1 MPVRYAVKSR
11 RSLIIGNMDTTNAEA
26 RSATAQD
33 DVQPVQESPARS
45 PATLTVHPST
55 DRPGPDRRRSRLA
68 WTLSPGVLILT
79 DGFAIVFAFLLGHW
93 LRFGLAIPP
102 PAEMHSLASYAG
114 FVALAIPMIIITATA
129 SGLYQ
134 SGNLQSVAEQASRLF
149 IAVGGGIVL
158 TVAVEVFTLRAST
171 ESSRLL
177 IIYVGV
183 LSVAFA
189 GSGRYAWAIWR
200 DLLGRRGIL
209 ARTCLV
215 IGTGQAAERVVQHLV
230 RSPAL
235 GYRVLGFLEA
245 KSIEQPVPTDLPV
258 LGNLE
263 TMDSVLH
270 RFYPDELIIADPTL
284 THEEM
289 LHIFDRGMMTRARIR
304 VFPDLF
310 QVMMSD
316 ASLINLQG
324 LPLIGV
330 RSIELQAWQR
340 TVKRWFDVLFAS
352 AVLVIWSPILLL
364 IASIVKLKSHGPAL
378 FVQERLGMDGKRFHV
393 IKFRSMGKNAEGKG
407 GQYWTV
413 RDDPRV
419 TPFGR
424 FLRRFS
430 LDEVPQLINVIVGDM
445 SIVGPRPEQPRFVD
459 RFKTTI
465 PDYTKRLREKAGMT
479 GWAQVNGLRG
489 DVSIEERTKYDLY
502 YVEHWSLWLD
512 LKIIFRSVLRIV
524 RDPSAY

>member
-1 MPVRYAVKSR
+1 MGTTEADPRRAVRREEVLSPEAAPTRELASLPAQPLVPRPV
-11 RSLIIGNMDTTNAEA
+11 
-26 RSATAQD
+26 
-33 DVQPVQESPARS
+33 PV
-45 PATLTVHPST
+45 
-55 DRPGPDRRRSRLA
+55 RRRSKLA
-68 WTLSPGVLILT
+68 WTLSPGVLIVT
-79 DGFAIVFAFLLGHW
+79 DGLAILAAFLLAHG

-102 PAEMHSLASYAG
+102 PAVMHSLASYTG
-114 FVALAIPMIIITATA
+114 LVTIAIPTILIAIAA

-134 SGNLQSVAEQASRLF
+134 SGNLQSVAEQASRLL
-149 IAVGGGIVL
+149 IAVAAGVVL
-158 TVAVEVFTLRAST
+158 TVAVGVFTLRGTA

-177 IIYVGV
+177 IIYYGIF
-183 LSVAFA
+183 SVALA
-189 GSGRYAWAIWR
+189 GSGRYAWALWR
-200 DLLGRRGIL
+200 DFLGRRGIL

-215 IGTGQAAERVVQHLV
+215 IGTGPAAERVVEHLA

-235 GYRVLGFLEA
+235 GYRIVGFLEG
-245 KSIEQPVPTDLPV
+245 KSTPDADPTAAPAAGQQPV
-258 LGNLE
+258 LGSL
-263 TMDSVLH
+263 DSLDTVL
-270 RFYPDELIIADPTL
+270 RRVYPDELIIADPAL
-284 THEEM
+284 THAEM
-289 LHIFDRGMMTRARIR
+289 LHIFDRGMMIRARIR

-316 ASLINLQG
+316 ASLVNLQG

-330 RSIELQAWQR
+330 KSIELQAWQR
-340 TVKRWFDVLFAS
+340 TVKRWFDVVFAS
-352 AVLVIWSPILLL
+352 AVLIVWSPFLLL
-364 IASIVKLKSHGPAL
+364 LALLVKLNSHGPAL

-393 IKFRSMGKNAEGKG
+393 IKFRSMTRDAEGQA

-430 LDEVPQLINVIVGDM
+430 LDEVPQLVNVIVGDM

-459 RFKTTI
+459 RFKTTV

-489 DVSIEERTKYDLY
+489 DISIEERTKYDIY